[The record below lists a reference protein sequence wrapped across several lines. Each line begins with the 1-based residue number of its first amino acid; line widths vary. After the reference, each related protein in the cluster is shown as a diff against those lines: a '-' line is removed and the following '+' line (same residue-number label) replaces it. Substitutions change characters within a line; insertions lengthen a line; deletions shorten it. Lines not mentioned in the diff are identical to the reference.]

1 MRNKCAISSARY
13 KEDLESSKV
22 KANPFAFL
30 FAGYERKWKNYKVR
44 IHVRR
49 GGEKASYS
57 VPRSC
62 GRMHLKKKKQRVSL
76 DALNYFC
83 LLLQWLVGRST

>member
-1 MRNKCAISSARY
+1 MCRVPRPLSASHAWQLVRNKCAISSARY

-49 GGEKASYS
+49 GGEKASSS
-57 VPRSC
+57 VPLSC
-62 GRMHLKKKKQRVSL
+62 DRMHF
-76 DALNYFC
+76 AL
-83 LLLQWLVGRST
+83 RR